1 MDRLTSIGVFTAAVD
16 RGSLAA
22 AARRYGI
29 TPAMAGRHLDALEAS
44 LEVRLLQRTTRRLH
58 LTDVGRAY
66 YQRCRRILDEF
77 DEARR
82 EAGELAAEPRGTLR
96 IAAPVTFGALHLG
109 LPIARYLRDHPG
121 VRIEI
126 VLSDRFVDLVQEGID
141 LAVRIGHLSDST
153 LVARGIGACRMVVCA
168 APDYIR
174 RHGLPD
180 TPQELRKHPRLAF
193 SESVSAGDWTLL
205 DGRGRSHV
213 IDGPCQLLANNMQL
227 LLAAA
232 LDGVGIAYGPSFVF
246 GESLHAG
253 SLVQVLPDYRA
264 GSLGIHTVVPSSRYA
279 SSKVRQLIDRLA
291 AEFGEEPPWD
301 QWMSRAES
309 SRKKARSSRSVSP
322 RA

>member
-22 AARRYGI
+22 AARQYAI

-66 YQRCRRILDEF
+66 YQRCRRILEEF
-77 DEARR
+77 DEAQR
-82 EAGELAAEPRGTLR
+82 EAGELAAEPRGALR

-109 LPIARYLRDHPG
+109 APISRYLQDYPG
-121 VRIEI
+121 VRIEL

-141 LAVRIGHLSDST
+141 LAVRIGRLSDST

-168 APDYIR
+168 APDYIS

-213 IDGPCQLLANNMQL
+213 IDGPCRLLANNMQL

-246 GESLHAG
+246 GEALDSG
-253 SLVQVLPDYRA
+253 SLVQVLPGYRA
-264 GSLGIHTVVPSSRYA
+264 SSLGIHTVVPSSRYA
-279 SSKVRQLIDRLA
+279 STKVRQLIDRLA
-291 AEFGEEPPWD
+291 AEFGDKPPWD

-309 SRKKARSSRSVSP
+309 RGKKAGASRSVSP
-322 RA
+322 